1 LLYNI
6 VFINL
11 LFIYYIIFN
20 YMDKNDI
27 PKSSSTSSL
36 VQVGEKLLSSFIVC
50 GFNEQNIVRY
60 NPETNPK
67 KYIQYI
73 DIIEKDLGISLDK
86 FEKENEIW

>member
-1 LLYNI
+1 
-6 VFINL
+6 
-11 LFIYYIIFN
+11 
-20 YMDKNDI
+20 MDKNDI

-86 FEKENEIW
+86 FEKENEIWKYNYKNILYIL

>member
-1 LLYNI
+1 
-6 VFINL
+6 
-11 LFIYYIIFN
+11 
-20 YMDKNDI
+20 MDKNDI